1 MNFLDRLLKR
11 ATYIF
16 EKPMASN
23 ALSERDN
30 NEFFKIVSK
39 NKIKIKSGY
48 CLRLNPAVKELKKI
62 INDNLKN
69 VLKININ
76 TNSFL
81 PLWRKKI
88 IQNQF
93 PQKKIMV
100 VVSLMSL
107 VMK

>member
-1 MNFLDRLLKR
+1 MNFFRSFIKKR

-81 PLWRKKI
+81 PLWRKKLYKI
-88 IQNQF
+88 SF
-93 PQKKIMV
+93 RKKK
-100 VVSLMSL
+100 LWWWCH
-107 VMK
+107 